1 MRWHMDISLKL
12 IIALHRNIDKID
24 KRTMKLAQKEGLT
37 FGQFEVLEVLYSKGD
52 MSIGNVMEKILSS
65 VGTISVIVNNLVK
78 LDYIERLPCEND
90 KRICILHL
98 KDKGRDVIERVVI
111 KNTEMLEESFS
122 MLTEEEKKNLLITLK
137 KIGGIYEEESN

>member
-122 MLTEEEKKNLLITLK
+122 MLTEEEKENLLITLK
-137 KIGGIYEEESN
+137 KIGGIYEERSN

>member
-1 MRWHMDISLKL
+1 MRWYMDISLKL

-24 KRTMKLAQKEGLT
+24 KKTMKLAQKEGLT

-122 MLTEEEKKNLLITLK
+122 MLTEEEKENLLITLK
-137 KIGGIYEEESN
+137 KIGGIYEERSN

>member
-24 KRTMKLAQKEGLT
+24 KKTMKLAQKEGLT

-122 MLTEEEKKNLLITLK
+122 MLTEEEKENLLITLK
-137 KIGGIYEEESN
+137 KIGGIYEERSN